1 MNIVSRRSFQVLSVL
16 LATLVPVVPVAA
28 AETVAVAP
36 ADLSGIRTLDEV
48 VVTGKLDSLPAA
60 REAVIAAE
68 DRFYARY
75 NELNKDD
82 MLDVQCRFEQPTGT
96 RIPRRTCGTRMLD
109 EETRAEAQTFV
120 GMAEGTVNLVSA
132 QALNAPVQAEL
143 RKRVLALTRE
153 DPQLLRALL
162 ERARLEQ
169 YYEDLSAKKFRTR
182 KVVWE

>member
-1 MNIVSRRSFQVLSVL
+1 MNLASRRSVHVLLAL
-16 LATLVPVVPVAA
+16 LATLVAAAPVPA
-28 AETVAVAP
+28 AETVAVVP
-36 ADLSGIRTLDEV
+36 EDLGGIRTLDEV

-75 NELNKDD
+75 NELNQDD
-82 MLDVQCRFEQPTGT
+82 MLDVQCRFEQPIGT
-96 RIPRRTCGTRMLD
+96 RIPQRTCQTRMLD
-109 EETRAEAQTFV
+109 EETRAEALKVLGT
-120 GMAEGTVNLVSA
+120 AEGTVKLMSA
-132 QALNAPVQAEL
+132 QALNSPLLAEL
-143 RKRVLALTRE
+143 RTRVLKMTRE

-169 YYEDLSAKKFRTR
+169 YYQDLSAKKFRNR